1 MYLEFDCLGHTKKSL
16 VYHPI
21 QLKNAMRAGDFL
33 KIFYIFLSV
42 PLLLQHTILN
52 Q

>member
-1 MYLEFDCLGHTKKSL
+1 MLRPHKKKSL

-21 QLKNAMRAGDFL
+21 QLKNAMRAGGFFIF
-33 KIFYIFLSV
+33 IFYIFLSV
-42 PLLLQHTILN
+42 PLLLQHTILK